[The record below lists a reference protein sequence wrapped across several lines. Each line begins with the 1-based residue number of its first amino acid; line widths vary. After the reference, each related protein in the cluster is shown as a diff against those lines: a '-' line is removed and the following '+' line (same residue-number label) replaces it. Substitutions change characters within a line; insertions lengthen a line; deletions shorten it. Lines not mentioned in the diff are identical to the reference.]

1 MTMMILNAVVLAI
14 REIRRN
20 VLRSSLTALGI
31 IIGVAAVI
39 VMVTLGNGATASVTA
54 DIASLGSNQLTVMPG
69 QRRGPGGA
77 SDSAKPFRQ
86 QDVDI
91 LARDVPSITAVA
103 PVSSVGLSAISGS
116 KNRSTTVTGTSNAY
130 FESGNWRLTSG
141 RFFSDSELRAGAA
154 VCVIGE
160 TVRKELFGSG
170 DPVGERLRLK
180 SLSCD
185 VIGLLRG
192 KGKNTFG
199 MDRDDTVVIP
209 LRTLQRRLSGNTDIA
224 QIQLS
229 VRDEVSTQKAQ
240 QDIYRLMRER
250 RHLSSSDDDDFNIM
264 DQKEIMSTLSGTT
277 RVLTALLAAVA
288 AVSLLVGGIGIM
300 NIMLVS
306 VTERTREIG
315 IRLAIGAFERDVL
328 TQFLVEAMVLS
339 VFGGVIGIAF
349 ALIVSALGA
358 RALGLP
364 FVLNYGIVALAF
376 TFSAA
381 VGLIFGFFP
390 ARRAA
395 SLNPIDAL
403 RHE

>member
-1 MTMMILNAVVLAI
+1 MTMMVLNAVVLAI

-77 SDSAKPFRQ
+77 SDSAKPFRTL
-86 QDVDI
+86 DVDA
-91 LARDVPSITAVA
+91 LARDVPSITSVA
-103 PVSSVGLSAISGS
+103 PVSTVGLSAISGS
-116 KNRSTTVTGTSNAY
+116 KNRSTTVTGTTNAY
-130 FESGNWRLTSG
+130 FESGNWRLASG

-154 VCVIGE
+154 ACVIGE
-160 TVRKELFGSG
+160 TVRKELFGSR
-170 DPVGERLRLK
+170 DPVGERLRLR

-185 VIGLLRG
+185 VIGLLRS

-209 LRTLQRRLSGNTDIA
+209 LRTLQRRLSGNTDIG

-229 VRDEVSTQKAQ
+229 VRNEVSTEKAQ

-250 RHLSSSDDDDFNIM
+250 RRLADADDDDFSIM

-339 VFGGVIGIAF
+339 VFGGVIGIVF
-349 ALIVSALGA
+349 ALAVSALGA

-364 FVLNYGIVALAF
+364 FVLNGGIVALAF

-395 SLNPIDAL
+395 RLNPIDAL